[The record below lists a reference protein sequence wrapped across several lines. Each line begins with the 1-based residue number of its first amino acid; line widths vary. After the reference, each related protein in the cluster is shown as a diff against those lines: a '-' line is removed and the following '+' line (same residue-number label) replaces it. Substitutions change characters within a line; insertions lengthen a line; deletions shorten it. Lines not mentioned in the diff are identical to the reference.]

1 MEQITQQTT
10 EQKIEQKIEQTAD
23 AQAPL
28 EAKPPITRGQRWLL
42 LGVLGVGVALE
53 LIINSDYGHTT
64 SLVGVFWL
72 AALAV
77 FAACNLRRIAHNSTA
92 LAVGIPAALL
102 ALGQA
107 TRFVDAEIEDW
118 LILAVPAVMMTF
130 AVFATQEIPAGRE
143 GAAAL
148 GVLRGVFVKP
158 FTAIPAFFRAIAT
171 LFRGGKGSTARRAGV
186 GLLIGLPILVV
197 VLLLLSSADSGME
210 RLLGALFSRLDVPM
224 WLARAFRVSIVMMLF
239 YSLFFNLTWGKRDA
253 LPKPVEPSWPLAA
266 PAVVIGM
273 LLAAYALFTY
283 VQFTYLFGGTLPVE
297 LTYSEYAREGFWQ
310 LILVTLINL
319 TVLGVCL
326 VKARPTWGMRAFE
339 TLLLLASALVLASAA
354 WRLILYIDAYGLT
367 IYRVLP
373 LWLMVYIAFLIVA
386 AGVRVYHRR
395 MKLLRIASF
404 ALLYWYLALN
414 LVPWSSVIDAW
425 NLAFGH

>member
-1 MEQITQQTT
+1 MEQITKQTT
-10 EQKIEQKIEQTAD
+10 EQKIDQTAD

-28 EAKPPITRGQRWLL
+28 ETKPPMTRGQRWLL

-53 LIINSDYGHTT
+53 FVIHYVDSARALSM
-64 SLVGVFWL
+64 VGIFWL

-77 FAACNLRRIAHNSTA
+77 FAACNLRRIACNATA

-107 TRFVDAEIEDW
+107 TRFVDTEIEGW
-118 LILAVPAVMMTF
+118 LILAVPAAMMTF

-143 GAAAL
+143 GAAAR

-158 FTAIPAFFRAIAT
+158 FTAIPAFFRAIAS
-171 LFRGGKGSTARRAGV
+171 LFRGGKGSTARRAGI

-197 VLLLLSSADSGME
+197 VLLLLSSADAGME
-210 RLLGALFSRLDVPM
+210 RLLGALFARVDMPF
-224 WLARAFRVSIVMMLF
+224 WLARAFRVSIAAMLF

-283 VQFTYLFGGTLPVE
+283 VQFTYLFGGTLPVD
-297 LTYSEYAREGFWQ
+297 LTYSEYAREGFGQ
-310 LILVTLINL
+310 LICVTLINL

-354 WRLILYIDAYGLT
+354 WRLLLYIGAYGFT
-367 IYRVLP
+367 ILRVLS
-373 LWLMVYIAFLIVA
+373 LWLMVYLAFLTIA
-386 AGVRVYHRR
+386 AGVRVYCAK

-404 ALLYWYLALN
+404 ALLYWYVALN
-414 LVPWSSVIDAW
+414 LVPWSGVIDAW